1 MARARSPPISP
12 VLRVRP
18 TGQAQ
23 RVAQAV
29 LALQAR
35 PMLAQ
40 AAALWGSAVLAS
52 MAPQEPVEGCW
63 LWAVLASMAPRE
75 PVAGCWLWAV
85 SAWEAVFPLR
95 ILPGSAVESTRRES
109 PSQSVER
116 EGVQT
121 PCVPRIG
128 RSACGPRQFA
138 SRSRVNRR
146 ALRAVIGFAP
156 ATPRVKR
163 IGTVAAM
170 RVLVV
175 DDEVDLAEAIARG
188 LRREGYA
195 VDVAHDGE
203 EALEKARLTPYD
215 LICLDITMPK
225 MDGRAVCRAIRA
237 EPVHAEPPRILM
249 LTARDEIQDRVAGLD
264 DGADD
269 YLVKPFAFPEL
280 TARVRTLMR
289 RDAASSGSQLRVGP
303 IVLDTAA
310 HSVTRS
316 GEPVS
321 LTSKEFALL
330 RYFMGQP
337 GVVISQ
343 EALLEHVWDENA
355 DPFTNTV
362 RVTVGTLRRKL
373 TVEGD
378 EPPIETVIGAGYRL
392 LDLPAE

>member
-1 MARARSPPISP
+1 
-12 VLRVRP
+12 
-18 TGQAQ
+18 
-23 RVAQAV
+23 
-29 LALQAR
+29 
-35 PMLAQ
+35 
-40 AAALWGSAVLAS
+40 
-52 MAPQEPVEGCW
+52 
-63 LWAVLASMAPRE
+63 
-75 PVAGCWLWAV
+75 
-85 SAWEAVFPLR
+85 
-95 ILPGSAVESTRRES
+95 
-109 PSQSVER
+109 
-116 EGVQT
+116 
-121 PCVPRIG
+121 
-128 RSACGPRQFA
+128 
-138 SRSRVNRR
+138 
-146 ALRAVIGFAP
+146 
-156 ATPRVKR
+156 
-163 IGTVAAM
+163 
-170 RVLVV
+170 
-175 DDEVDLAEAIARG
+175 
-188 LRREGYA
+188 
-195 VDVAHDGE
+195 
-203 EALEKARLTPYD
+203 
-215 LICLDITMPK
+215 
-225 MDGRAVCRAIRA
+225 
-237 EPVHAEPPRILM
+237 
-249 LTARDEIQDRVAGLD
+249 
-264 DGADD
+264 
-269 YLVKPFAFPEL
+269 VKPFAFPEL